1 MGWTR
6 RPAWAEDVSKHDL
19 TTETGR
25 RAFFL
30 ANTKRRPVPHAPELQ
45 LHVAD
50 EAMALW
56 QRTEEELAEEG
67 IEPPFWAFAWAG
79 GQGLAR
85 YVLDHAAEFEGRTVI
100 DFASGSGLVAVAA
113 ARVGARAT
121 AIDIDPFAQTAAR
134 ANAEANGVA
143 IEARTENVVGQ
154 TRDELGSPDVVL
166 AGDVHY
172 DKAMAEP
179 ITEWLVRLAGEGV
192 RVLVGD
198 PGRSY
203 FPRDRGWRE
212 LRRYEVP
219 VIRDLEDRE
228 IRSVGVFA
236 VTS

>member
-1 MGWTR
+1 MG
-6 RPAWAEDVSKHDL
+6 KHDL
-19 TTETGR
+19 TTEEGR

-30 ANTKRRPVPHAPELQ
+30 ANTRLHPVPHAPELR
-45 LHVAD
+45 LYVAD

-56 QRTEEELAEEG
+56 QRTEEELAEDG

-85 YVLDHAAEFEGRTVI
+85 YVLDHAAEFEDRTVI

-121 AIDIDPFAQTAAR
+121 AIDIDPFAETAALV
-134 ANAEANGVA
+134 NAEANDVT
-143 IEARTENVVGQ
+143 IEAQTKNVVGR
-154 TRDELGSPDVVL
+154 TREELDSPDVLL

-172 DKAMAEP
+172 DRAMAEP
-179 ITEWLVRLAGEGV
+179 ITEWLVRLAGKGV

-212 LRRYEVP
+212 LARYEVP

-228 IRSVGVFA
+228 VRSVGVFA
-236 VTS
+236 VMG